1 MSPISVMSPITVA
14 ITILGYIIVL
24 LLAAYYSSRR
34 AKNSDFFVA
43 GRSLTWQIAAM
54 SMVAAAMSGITF
66 VSVPGSV
73 AADSF
78 SYLQMVLGFTAGQFV
93 IAFVLIP
100 IFYKLKVVSLYEYL
114 ESRFGEVS
122 HKTGAWFFFVSK
134 VTIAALR
141 LYVMCAAFQ
150 VMLFDHIYVPF
161 EVNVALV
168 VGVIWLATRRGGVKS
183 LVWTDILKTFCLVG
197 SLVLTIFFIV
207 RSLGWSGA
215 ELMSN
220 VAESS
225 YSRIFFFDD
234 VTSPKY
240 FWKMFLAGL
249 FTLVAMTGLDQD
261 MMQCNLSCVNY
272 RHAQKNIVVTA
283 FCQLVVISLF
293 LILGVLLYEYAAAVG
308 ITTPA
313 KSDNLFSLVA
323 THEGLPAVVGVLFIV
338 GLTASTFASSASSL
352 TALTT
357 SCTVDLVGVFTASKS
372 EEQIEGIR
380 KVVHSLI
387 AVAIAVL
394 IAVVGSFSNQAIL
407 NLLFKF
413 VGYTYGPI
421 LGLFAFGIL
430 TKYKVRD
437 SKVWIV
443 AVASLIISVVGE
455 FVVMELLGYK
465 IGFELLIYNA
475 LITFAGLMLL
485 RRG

>member
-1 MSPISVMSPITVA
+1 SVMSPITVA

>member
-1 MSPISVMSPITVA
+1 MSPITVA

-141 LYVMCAAFQ
+141 LYVMCAVFQ